1 MELTAAEQDLFGAYL
16 ATFDR
21 LTGDR
26 RTRTLLR
33 ETVRGIIGAES
44 LCCSRIAALS
54 QWRQKRHHAGLRWCL
69 DGQRAPW
76 QAP

>member
-1 MELTAAEQDLFGAYL
+1 MELTAAEQDLFSAYL

-21 LTGDR
+21 LAGDR

-44 LCCSRIAALS
+44 LCCSRIA
-54 QWRQKRHHAGLRWCL
+54 
-69 DGQRAPW
+69 
-76 QAP
+76 